1 MAQMGLTAVCRTRR
15 YRRWRKGPREASARP
30 CATISGVV
38 AEAITPNSGAYI
50 LLTVFEAQQGKVAEI
65 RLRGARARPPR
76 PPSRAQRPRTHAGP
90 VPPLRPPYALASP
103 SPPLPCPHRAA
114 PLTSPTRHPRRA
126 SAAWSCAPVG
136 GSIWS
141 YVKRSFRSSRQRAR
155 GSKGSRSTALNGVP
169 TRATRCSMPVESI
182 EAPRCVCARAAA
194 FSVRVCIARSPSN
207 LIMCLFSSRELL
219 VRFRFSASGR

>member
-1 MAQMGLTAVCRTRR
+1 MGLTAVCRTRR

-126 SAAWSCAPVG
+126 SAAWSSAPVG

-141 YVKRSFRSSRQRAR
+141 YTSNVASDRA
-155 GSKGSRSTALNGVP
+155 ANGLV
-169 TRATRCSMPVESI
+169 
-182 EAPRCVCARAAA
+182 APRGRGAPLLTVFPPVRPGARCPWSRLRPRAAYARVPRHSLYGYALLGDLATLLCVC
-194 FSVRVCIARSPSN
+194 FLPG
-207 LIMCLFSSRELL
+207 SSW
-219 VRFRFSASGR
+219 